1 MKKTIDSSC
10 ALAAQEIIAF
20 TEYNNVFP
28 SASATQQQLQNRQ
41 QKDDPTAQQP
51 QQLLQANSL
60 LQQAQDQH
68 QQSAKPIEKQ
78 SEQRQ
83 YRQLQPQ
90 QQQPQK
96 KQQKQ
101 HQKEQQQQQQQL
113 EYHDKR
119 QAQQNGHQQQ
129 EHQRAMPTSQT
140 HRQLSKPPSKN
151 KYREE
156 QRRCNFPDQ
165 QHNYDQQRL
174 SPLQQ
179 QQKQKVW
186 GHSTQRAT
194 LLRHHQ
200 SNSSYLNMLEDAM
213 TVPST
218 QGATSSDAVSCLG
231 TTRSAI
237 TSAMTTLSDYADG
250 FRDSSEDSDE
260 GLQDF
265 SLDDSG
271 VAISDSDIDD
281 VNEMNHRED
290 DPCAD
295 LKILTEKIAR
305 LEKENDQLKHELGVY
320 KMTGEFEFLFQ
331 IISRC

>member
-1 MKKTIDSSC
+1 
-10 ALAAQEIIAF
+10 
-20 TEYNNVFP
+20 
-28 SASATQQQLQNRQ
+28 
-41 QKDDPTAQQP
+41 
-51 QQLLQANSL
+51 
-60 LQQAQDQH
+60 
-68 QQSAKPIEKQ
+68 
-78 SEQRQ
+78 
-83 YRQLQPQ
+83 
-90 QQQPQK
+90 
-96 KQQKQ
+96 
-101 HQKEQQQQQQQL
+101 
-113 EYHDKR
+113 
-119 QAQQNGHQQQ
+119 
-129 EHQRAMPTSQT
+129 
-140 HRQLSKPPSKN
+140 
-151 KYREE
+151 
-156 QRRCNFPDQ
+156 
-165 QHNYDQQRL
+165 
-174 SPLQQ
+174 
-179 QQKQKVW
+179 
-186 GHSTQRAT
+186 
-194 LLRHHQ
+194 
-200 SNSSYLNMLEDAM
+200 MLEDAM

-295 LKILTEKIAR
+295 LKSLTEKIAR